1 MGLFSRKKTRSTDTT
16 PKHVAIQPLNYPPKV
31 ILAWNECL
39 KGNVEITN
47 WLLENGY
54 RELVI
59 ATSVIHQEETGEKW
73 LMQNGFPHLLAFAH
87 AMDDDEEALKW
98 LEVNKFEKLRRI
110 ALAAQYENWAW
121 DWVLGNCTEDLILL
135 TKTLRLLLK
144 QSGR

>member
-1 MGLFSRKKTRSTDTT
+1 MGLFGRKKVKTAGTD
-16 PKHVAIQPLNYPPKV
+16 PKYVKIQPLEYPPKI

-39 KGNVEITN
+39 KGNVDITN

-59 ATSVIHQEETGEKW
+59 AASVIHGENSGEQW
-73 LMQNGFPHLLAFAH
+73 LMKNGFPHLLAFAH
-87 AMDDDEEALKW
+87 AMEEDEEALRW

-110 ALAAQYENWAW
+110 ALAATYENWAW
-121 DWVLGNCTEDLILL
+121 DWVLANCTEDLILL
-135 TKTLRLLLK
+135 CKTLRLLLK